1 MFQFTED
8 QFVSELEQA
17 ILQSKIDYEEK
28 KAFYTQP
35 EPEKSPQKTKQEKQ
49 AAKKPLTIS
58 LDEFNTLG
66 TDQVK
71 ASRLRSLF
79 TTKLC
84 KLPRAV

>member
-17 ILQSKIDYEEK
+17 ILQSKIDFEER
-28 KAFYTQP
+28 KAFYSRPDT
-35 EPEKSPQKTKQEKQ
+35 ENSPQKTKQEKQ

-66 TDQVK
+66 TNQVK
-71 ASRLRSLF
+71 VQHILPYQGF
-79 TTKLC
+79 PLC
-84 KLPRAV
+84 IPLKC

>member
-1 MFQFTED
+1 M
-8 QFVSELEQA
+8 SELEQA

-28 KAFYTQP
+28 KAFYTQLP

-71 ASRLRSLF
+71 DERKGF
-79 TTKLC
+79 LC
-84 KLPRAV
+84 LPKIRT